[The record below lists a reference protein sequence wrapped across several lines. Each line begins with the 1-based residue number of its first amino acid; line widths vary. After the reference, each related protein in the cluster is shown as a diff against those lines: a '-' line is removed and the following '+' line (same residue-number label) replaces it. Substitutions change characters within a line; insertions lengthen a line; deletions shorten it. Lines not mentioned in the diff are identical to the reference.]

1 MSTLRFHA
9 LKQSLDR
16 SPTKVAK
23 ESKRSEIFGAN
34 LFGFK
39 TMQQFLTKEAFN
51 SLMRA
56 IDKGDKINRS
66 IADQIA
72 SSMKDWAMAKGVSHY
87 THWFQPLTGATAEKH
102 DAFFETIGNGEAL
115 ERFEGNQLV
124 QQEPDASS
132 FPNGGIRNTFE
143 ARGYTAWD
151 PTSPAFI
158 YGTTL
163 CIPTVFVLPNPIL
176 L

>member
-16 SPTKVAK
+16 LPIPVTGEAK
-23 ESKRSEIFGAN
+23 QSEIFGAN
-34 LFGFK
+34 VFGFK
-39 TMQQFLTKEAFN
+39 TMRQFLTKEAFN

-72 SSMKDWAMAKGVSHY
+72 SSMKDWAMAKGVTHY

-102 DAFFETIGNGEAL
+102 DAFL
-115 ERFEGNQLV
+115 KQ
-124 QQEPDASS
+124 
-132 FPNGGIRNTFE
+132 
-143 ARGYTAWD
+143 
-151 PTSPAFI
+151 
-158 YGTTL
+158 
-163 CIPTVFVLPNPIL
+163 
-176 L
+176 